1 MPTATMVPGVRYP
14 LRLIASR
21 LAGVLLLATVVSPE
35 LPARA
40 ADEFE
45 VYQQRLAQL
54 FRQLDRN
61 GDGRLE
67 LDEVRTH
74 AYLLR
79 HFERLDRGG
88 KGYLVP
94 GDLR

>member
-1 MPTATMVPGVRYP
+1 MIPAIHR
-14 LRLIASR
+14 IACS
-21 LAGVLLLATVVSPE
+21 LAGGLLLASVGGAE
-35 LPARA
+35 QAAQA
-40 ADEFE
+40 ADELE
-45 VYQQRLAQL
+45 VYQQRLWQL

-67 LDEVRTH
+67 RDEVRAN
-74 AYLLR
+74 AYLQR